1 VVASDSGQEPPK
13 LPPPRAGQ
21 GPIHVA
27 IQAGLVYLVALVGEA
42 REQSNDL
49 FVKRRALLP
58 SVQAHI
64 HGGVLPSSTRRGVR
78 GRHATEGRPGRG
90 IAQIDHAGRGDGESL
105 LCGSPS
111 QC

>member
-1 VVASDSGQEPPK
+1 VVAADNGQEPPK

-21 GPIHVA
+21 GPIHIAVE
-27 IQAGLVYLVALVGEA
+27 AGLVGLVALVGEA
-42 REQSNDL
+42 REQADDL
-49 FVKRRALLP
+49 LFERRALLT

-64 HGGVLPSSTRRGVR
+64 CGGMLPASTRRGVR
-78 GRHATEGRPGRG
+78 GRHAIEGRPSRA
-90 IAQIDHAGRGDGESL
+90 IAQIDNAARGDGESL